1 MTYYN
6 RLKSGVESH
15 YVCPDISVFLHVF
28 SMNKHCTASIAT
40 ELVFQWLTLQCLSF
54 HMIFHGLLIATHN
67 VNNHVILK
75 HIQVIITSNVKTTN
89 IQRNYVVIYL
99 EIQTSIISLQGG
111 STWEDRLWLGAE
123 GSALDYPGC
132 FLSCYFPTRFFS
144 VGNFGLGL
152 SRIILVEC
160 SDLLGW
166 TEWRYTYVGSIK
178 RSVWRDGYMKNCTKL
193 WVLCCS
199 FNSKIDQEFPSN
211 STPRKD
217 IGHKA
222 FCIFHHLPLCLIR
235 ENASRSLC
243 IRNSCP
249 LTSMPSYLDPGA
261 KREEDCSD

>member
-1 MTYYN
+1 MFALILVCFFMFFLWTN
-6 RLKSGVESH
+6 IVLRVLRLSSCFSGWPCNA
-15 YVCPDISVFLHVF
+15 YRFTWY
-28 SMNKHCTASIAT
+28 SMD
-40 ELVFQWLTLQCLSF
+40 FWLQPIML
-54 HMIFHGLLIATHN
+54 M
-67 VNNHVILK
+67 ILK

-132 FLSCYFPTRFFS
+132 FLSCYFPTIFFS